1 VYTKHILYILHKQ
14 FEFAIQTRI
23 VARLKTNQLP
33 PLTSHI
39 WILGHNINDTVSTMA
54 PPPYHDRSGTGKS
67 DQPPPVDSIERGEV
81 VRIEDYGA
89 FVQLER
95 YRGMR
100 GLVHISQI
108 AATRLEQVTDAVSV
122 QDVVWVKVL
131 EVSEE
136 ESPDGR
142 PRHKIRLSMKDA
154 SQDGSA
160 QDLGAIS
167 QANEHASHALESNLN
182 STIGMGFARDP
193 MAGYSSGSRLVMKH
207 QKRDAQV
214 INGYALVD
222 DTEGELAEPPAPVN
236 VNANV
241 NVAPVAPKAPLGR
254 GRGTT
259 LPAWM
264 TKQDGDEPGPSKGSD
279 KHGSDDDSSGRRHR
293 KRKDKSKRK
302 DRKKHSS
309 RKHDDRPRDSS
320 KRSKR
325 HNSEDEEDEEE
336 EDERR
341 RRKRKSHRR
350 SRSSSEDS
358 AKDRDR
364 SRRRHRDR
372 DKQSDEPERER
383 DRSRSGKSRDQFSDA
398 SDDDGVQFQSVE
410 EAKKLIEEIDAKRRG
425 SRDEKSTS

>member
-1 VYTKHILYILHKQ
+1 MDTQCIYETYLFLIYISSLVFPKTVNR
-14 FEFAIQTRI
+14 FKTETTAAIHRTITRTAYFYI
-23 VARLKTNQLP
+23 RQGGLR
-33 PLTSHI
+33 
-39 WILGHNINDTVSTMA
+39 STMA
-54 PPPYHDRSGTGKS
+54 PPYHDRGDGKS
-67 DQPPPVDSIERGEV
+67 DRPPPVDSIERGEV
-81 VRIEDYGA
+81 MRIEDYGA

-108 AATRLEQVTDAVSV
+108 SEGRLEKVTDAVSV
-122 QDVVWVKVL
+122 QDTVWVKVL

-167 QANEHASHALESNLN
+167 QARDQASHALESNLN

-207 QKRDAQV
+207 EKKDAQV

-222 DTEGELAEPPAPVN
+222 DTEGEMPEPAAPVN
-236 VNANV
+236 VD
-241 NVAPVAPKAPLGR
+241 VAPMAPKAPLGR

-264 TKQDGDEPGPSKGSD
+264 TKQDSDEPGPSKVAD
-279 KHGSDDDSSGRRHR
+279 KHNGSDDDSSGRRHR
-293 KRKDKSKRK
+293 KKKDKSRRK

-309 RKHDDRPRDSS
+309 RKHDDRHRES

-325 HNSEDEEDEEE
+325 RYSEDEEE
-336 EDERR
+336 EEERR
-341 RRKRKSHRR
+341 HRKRKSHRR
-350 SRSSSEDS
+350 SRSRSEDS

-364 SRRRHRDR
+364 TRRRHR

-383 DRSRSGKSRDQFSDA
+383 DHSRPGNNRDQYSDA
-398 SDDDGVQFQSVE
+398 SEDGVQFQSVE
-410 EAKKLIEEIDAKRRG
+410 EAKKLIEEIDAKRRE
-425 SRDEKSTS
+425 SRDE

>member
-1 VYTKHILYILHKQ
+1 
-14 FEFAIQTRI
+14 
-23 VARLKTNQLP
+23 
-33 PLTSHI
+33 
-39 WILGHNINDTVSTMA
+39 MA
-54 PPPYHDRSGTGKS
+54 PPYHDHGSVKS
-67 DQPPPVDSIERGEV
+67 DQPPPVGSIERGEV
-81 VRIEDYGA
+81 MRIEDYGA

-108 AATRLEQVTDAVSV
+108 ASTRLEKVTDAVSV
-122 QDVVWVKVL
+122 QDTVWVKVL

-167 QANEHASHALESNLN
+167 QEREQASHALESNLN

-207 QKRDAQV
+207 EKKDAQV

-222 DTEGELAEPPAPVN
+222 DTEGELPEPPAPVN

-241 NVAPVAPKAPLGR
+241 NANMNVAPVAMAPKAPLGR

-264 TKQDGDEPGPSKGSD
+264 TKQRSDEPGPSKQGAD
-279 KHGSDDDSSGRRHR
+279 KHGSDDDSHSSGRRHR
-293 KRKDKSKRK
+293 KKRDKSKRK

-309 RKHDDRPRDSS
+309 RKHDDRPRES

-325 HNSEDEEDEEE
+325 HYSDDEEE
-336 EDERR
+336 EKRH
-341 RRKRKSHRR
+341 RKRKSHRR

-358 AKDRDR
+358 AKDQGR
-364 SRRRHRDR
+364 SRRRHRD
-372 DKQSDEPERER
+372 KQNDESGRKR
-383 DRSRSGKSRDQFSDA
+383 DRSRLGKNRDQYSDA
-398 SDDDGVQFQSVE
+398 SDDKVQFQSVE
-410 EAKKLIEEIDAKRRG
+410 EAKKLIEEIDAKRRE
-425 SRDEKSTS
+425 SRDEKSISQGTNGKPTDG

>member
-1 VYTKHILYILHKQ
+1 
-14 FEFAIQTRI
+14 
-23 VARLKTNQLP
+23 
-33 PLTSHI
+33 
-39 WILGHNINDTVSTMA
+39 MA
-54 PPPYHDRSGTGKS
+54 PPYHDRGGAGKI
-67 DQPPPVDSIERGEV
+67 DHPPPVDSIERGEV

-108 AATRLEQVTDAVSV
+108 ASTRLEQVTDAVSV
-122 QDVVWVKVL
+122 QDTVWVKVL

-167 QANEHASHALESNLN
+167 QANEQASHALESNLN

-207 QKRDAQV
+207 EKKRDAQV

-222 DTEGELAEPPAPVN
+222 DTEGELAPEPPSAAPVN
-236 VNANV
+236 VNVNV
-241 NVAPVAPKAPLGR
+241 NVAAPMAPKAPLGR

-264 TKQDGDEPGPSKGSD
+264 TKQDDDEPGPSKDKRSD
-279 KHGSDDDSSGRRHR
+279 KDKQRSDDDSSGRRHR
-293 KRKDKSKRK
+293 KKKDKSKRK

-309 RKHDDRPRDSS
+309 RKHDDRPREGSS

-325 HNSEDEEDEEE
+325 HYSEDEDEEE
-336 EDERR
+336 ERR
-341 RRKRKSHRR
+341 HRKRKTHRR
-350 SRSSSEDS
+350 GRSSSEDS

-364 SRRRHRDR
+364 ARRRHRDR
-372 DKQSDEPERER
+372 DKQSDGPERER
-383 DRSRSGKSRDQFSDA
+383 GDRSRSRKDRDQFSDA
-398 SDDDGVQFQSVE
+398 SDDGVPFQSVE
-410 EAKKLIEEIDAKRRG
+410 EAKKLIEEIDVKRRG
-425 SRDEKSTS
+425 SRDEKSIS

>member
-1 VYTKHILYILHKQ
+1 
-14 FEFAIQTRI
+14 
-23 VARLKTNQLP
+23 
-33 PLTSHI
+33 
-39 WILGHNINDTVSTMA
+39 MA
-54 PPPYHDRSGTGKS
+54 PPYHDRGGGGGNKS

-108 AATRLEQVTDAVSV
+108 AATRLEKVTDAVSV
-122 QDVVWVKVL
+122 QDMVWVKVL

-167 QANEHASHALESNLN
+167 QANEQASHALESNLN

-207 QKRDAQV
+207 EKKRDAQV

-236 VNANV
+236 ANVNV

-264 TKQDGDEPGPSKGSD
+264 TKQDGDEPGPSKGKRSDKD
-279 KHGSDDDSSGRRHR
+279 KHGSDDDPTGRRHR

-325 HNSEDEEDEEE
+325 HYSEDEEE

-341 RRKRKSHRR
+341 HRKRKSHRR

-364 SRRRHRDR
+364 SRRRHRD
-372 DKQSDEPERER
+372 KQSDEPERER
-383 DRSRSGKSRDQFSDA
+383 ERSRSRKSRDQFSDA
-398 SDDDGVQFQSVE
+398 SDDDGVQFRSVE

>member
-1 VYTKHILYILHKQ
+1 
-14 FEFAIQTRI
+14 
-23 VARLKTNQLP
+23 
-33 PLTSHI
+33 
-39 WILGHNINDTVSTMA
+39 MA
-54 PPPYHDRSGTGKS
+54 PPYHDRGGTGGGPS
-67 DQPPPVDSIERGEV
+67 NQPPPVDSIERGEV

-122 QDVVWVKVL
+122 QDIVWVKVL

-136 ESPDGR
+136 ESHDGR

-167 QANEHASHALESNLN
+167 QANEQASHALESNLN
-182 STIGMGFARDP
+182 STIGMGFAGDP

-207 QKRDAQV
+207 EKKKDAQV

-236 VNANV
+236 VNVNV
-241 NVAPVAPKAPLGR
+241 NVAPVAPKAPMGR

-264 TKQDGDEPGPSKGSD
+264 TKQDSDEPGPSKKAD

-302 DRKKHSS
+302 DRKKYSS
-309 RKHDDRPRDSS
+309 RKHDDRPRES

-325 HNSEDEEDEEE
+325 HYSEDEDEEE
-336 EDERR
+336 ERR
-341 RRKRKSHRR
+341 HRKRKSHRR

-364 SRRRHRDR
+364 ARQRHR

-383 DRSRSGKSRDQFSDA
+383 DRSRSRKNRDRDQYSDA
-398 SDDDGVQFQSVE
+398 SDDGVQFQSVE

-425 SRDEKSTS
+425 SRDEKSIS

>member
-1 VYTKHILYILHKQ
+1 
-14 FEFAIQTRI
+14 
-23 VARLKTNQLP
+23 
-33 PLTSHI
+33 
-39 WILGHNINDTVSTMA
+39 MA
-54 PPPYHDRSGTGKS
+54 PPYHDHGGGKS
-67 DQPPPVDSIERGEV
+67 DQPPPVGSIERGEV
-81 VRIEDYGA
+81 MRIEDYGA

-108 AATRLEQVTDAVSV
+108 ASTRLEQVTDAISV
-122 QDVVWVKVL
+122 QDTVWVKVL
-131 EVSEE
+131 EVSQE

-154 SQDGSA
+154 SQDGSG

-167 QANEHASHALESNLN
+167 QEREQASHALESNLN

-207 QKRDAQV
+207 EKKDAQV

-222 DTEGELAEPPAPVN
+222 DTEGELPEPPAPVN
-236 VNANV
+236 ANANV
-241 NVAPVAPKAPLGR
+241 NMNVAPIAPKAPMGR

-264 TKQDGDEPGPSKGSD
+264 TKQGSDEPGPSKGAD
-279 KHGSDDDSSGRRHR
+279 KHGSDDDSHSSGRRHR
-293 KRKDKSKRK
+293 KKKDKSKRK

-309 RKHDDRPRDSS
+309 RKHDDRPRES

-325 HNSEDEEDEEE
+325 HYSEDEEE
-336 EDERR
+336 ERR
-341 RRKRKSHRR
+341 HRKRKSHRR

-358 AKDRDR
+358 EKDQDRARRRHRDKRSDDSGRDRDR
-364 SRRRHRDR
+364 SRLE
-372 DKQSDEPERER
+372 KN
-383 DRSRSGKSRDQFSDA
+383 RDQYSDA
-398 SDDDGVQFQSVE
+398 SDDGIQFQSIE
-410 EAKKLIEEIDAKRRG
+410 EAKKLIAEIDAKRRE
-425 SRDEKSTS
+425 SRGEKSIS

>member
-1 VYTKHILYILHKQ
+1 
-14 FEFAIQTRI
+14 
-23 VARLKTNQLP
+23 
-33 PLTSHI
+33 
-39 WILGHNINDTVSTMA
+39 MA
-54 PPPYHDRSGTGKS
+54 PPYHDRGGAGKI
-67 DQPPPVDSIERGEV
+67 DHPPPVDSIERGEV

-108 AATRLEQVTDAVSV
+108 ASTRLEQVTDAVSV
-122 QDVVWVKVL
+122 QDTVWVKVL

-167 QANEHASHALESNLN
+167 QANEQASHALESNLN

-207 QKRDAQV
+207 EKKRDAQV

-222 DTEGELAEPPAPVN
+222 DTEGELAPEPPSAAPVN
-236 VNANV
+236 VNVNV
-241 NVAPVAPKAPLGR
+241 NVAAPMAPKAPLGR

-264 TKQDGDEPGPSKGSD
+264 TKQDDDEDPIKTNKGRTTTRRDADTERKKTSRNEKIARNILLESTTIVLVKAAANGPNGITVRTKMKKKRDVIANGKPTDVAGVVARILRKIEIARDGGIAIATSKAMDQRENEEIAVGQ
-279 KHGSDDDSSGRRHR
+279 GRIEINSATPQMTGFRFKALR
-293 KRKDKSKRK
+293 KRR
-302 DRKKHSS
+302 
-309 RKHDDRPRDSS
+309 
-320 KRSKR
+320 
-325 HNSEDEEDEEE
+325 NS
-336 EDERR
+336 
-341 RRKRKSHRR
+341 
-350 SRSSSEDS
+350 
-358 AKDRDR
+358 
-364 SRRRHRDR
+364 
-372 DKQSDEPERER
+372 
-383 DRSRSGKSRDQFSDA
+383 
-398 SDDDGVQFQSVE
+398 
-410 EAKKLIEEIDAKRRG
+410 
-425 SRDEKSTS
+425 

>member
-1 VYTKHILYILHKQ
+1 
-14 FEFAIQTRI
+14 
-23 VARLKTNQLP
+23 
-33 PLTSHI
+33 
-39 WILGHNINDTVSTMA
+39 MA
-54 PPPYHDRSGTGKS
+54 HPYQDRGGGGDKS
-67 DQPPPVDSIERGEV
+67 SQPPPVDSIERGEV

-122 QDVVWVKVL
+122 QDIVWVKVL

-154 SQDGSA
+154 SQDGSG

-167 QANEHASHALESNLN
+167 QANEQASHALESNLN

-207 QKRDAQV
+207 EKKRDAQV

-222 DTEGELAEPPAPVN
+222 DTEGELAPEPSAPAN

-241 NVAPVAPKAPLGR
+241 NVTPVAPKAPLGR

-264 TKQDGDEPGPSKGSD
+264 TKQDGDEPGPSKGKGSDKD
-279 KHGSDDDSSGRRHR
+279 KHGSDDDSSGRRHGR
-293 KRKDKSKRK
+293 KRDKSKRK
-302 DRKKHSS
+302 GRKKHSS
-309 RKHDDRPRDSS
+309 RRHDDRPRESS

-325 HNSEDEEDEEE
+325 QYSEDEQE

-341 RRKRKSHRR
+341 HRKRKSHRR
-350 SRSSSEDS
+350 SRSDSEDS

-372 DKQSDEPERER
+372 DKPSDESERER
-383 DRSRSGKSRDQFSDA
+383 EQDRSRSRKSRDQFSDA

-425 SRDEKSTS
+425 FRDEKSTS